1 MTLPTPY
8 LQGTVDILILHAL
21 VAGPRHGYAISEWLE
36 GASGG
41 RIVIEDAALYTA
53 LHKMEDRGW
62 VASEWALSEKGKR
75 AKFYHLRAPGRTELR
90 ARVKSWE
97 QYVATVSKVLATG
110 SA

>member
-1 MTLPTPY
+1 MTLPTPF

-21 VAGPRHGYAISEWLE
+21 AAGPRHGYAIAEWLE
-36 GASGG
+36 RASGG

-62 VASEWALSEKGKR
+62 VESEWALSDKGKR

-90 ARVKSWE
+90 TRVKSWE
-97 QYVATVSKVLATG
+97 QYVATVSKVLGTG
-110 SA
+110 RA